1 MSHSQFTI
9 HNSQFK
15 KDLFC
20 YEAFAEEQQALKY
33 YLPPE
38 IKAGFTWQ
46 TIQEAGHV
54 QPPAS
59 LISIRTQSII
69 PLSWA
74 EHLEGILSRSTGYDH
89 LLAYQQQTQ
98 KSVLYGYLPHYC
110 SRAVAEQALLLWLA
124 LLRKLPQQIQQFNH
138 FNRDELT
145 GLEMGLKTLLVV
157 GVGKIGY
164 EVVQLGKAVGMHV
177 LGVDIETKHADVDYV
192 TIDAGLSQA
201 EILVCAMNLTA
212 QNHHYFNYQRLK
224 KSQPG
229 LIFINVGRGECSPAT
244 DLLRLLKE
252 NILGGVG
259 LDVYEQE
266 HTLAT
271 QLRAG
276 HLTASESLAIVEL
289 AKHPQA
295 ILTPHNAFN
304 TQEAVDRKSAQSI
317 QQIKYF
323 IENKRFLWTL

>member
-1 MSHSQFTI
+1 MSTL
-9 HNSQFK
+9 
-15 KDLFC
+15 DLFC
-20 YEAFAEEQQALKY
+20 YEAFVEEQQALKY

-46 TIQEAGHV
+46 TIQEVGHS
-54 QPPAS
+54 QPPAN
-59 LISIRTQSII
+59 LISIRTQSMI

-74 EHLEGILSRSTGYDH
+74 DQLQGILSRSTGYDH

-98 KSVLYGYLPHYC
+98 ASVLYGYLPHYC

-145 GLEMGLKTLLVV
+145 GLEMGQKTLLVV
-157 GVGKIGY
+157 GVGNIGY
-164 EVVQLGKAVGMHV
+164 EVVQLGKAVGMQV
-177 LGVDIETKHADVDYV
+177 LGVDIETKHADVNYI
-192 TIDAGLSQA
+192 TIEAGLSQA
-201 EILVCAMNLTA
+201 HILVCAMNLTA

-224 KSQPG
+224 DSQPG

-252 NILGGVG
+252 KILGGVA

-271 QLRAG
+271 QLRAR
-276 HLTASESLAIVEL
+276 HLIASEPEQLAIVEL
-289 AKHPQA
+289 AKHPRA

-317 QQIKYF
+317 QQVKYF
-323 IENKRFLWTL
+323 IENKRFLWTV